1 MGRDMDTELL
11 PRVRQLIADL
21 DANLANIESDSVA
34 ARVFRDLRDRVRG
47 YLHWATAMRS
57 VCTWVSS
64 VYGYL
69 ESDSDEERAAHEKR
83 LQDAI
88 DLDLK
93 NTAELLDLI
102 ETTDTE
108 FMVVSAAGNH
118 TYFYGEDLPEL
129 LRKRIALTTQYRHH
143 KPRIDREILWREVP
157 GTKWPEGWV
166 E

>member
-1 MGRDMDTELL
+1 MC
-11 PRVRQLIADL
+11 A
-21 DANLANIESDSVA
+21 
-34 ARVFRDLRDRVRG
+34 
-47 YLHWATAMRS
+47 
-57 VCTWVSS
+57 WVGT

-69 ESDSDEERAAHEKR
+69 ESGNEEERAAHEKR
-83 LQDAI
+83 LQEAI

-93 NTAELLDLI
+93 NTEELLELI

-118 TYFYGEDLPEL
+118 TYFYGENLPEL

-157 GTKWPEGWV
+157 GTKWPEGWIQ
-166 E
+166 

>member
-1 MGRDMDTELL
+1 VICG
-11 PRVRQLIADL
+11 IAF
-21 DANLANIESDSVA
+21 AVTCI
-34 ARVFRDLRDRVRG
+34 G
-47 YLHWATAMRS
+47 ATAMRS

-129 LRKRIALTTQYRHH
+129 LRKTH
-143 KPRIDREILWREVP
+143 RIDHAIPSPQAPDRSRDSLARSARHQVAGRLGRVTSPQLYPNSSPTLIAMFVIRTLR
-157 GTKWPEGWV
+157 
-166 E
+166 